1 MSILLDK
8 PVKRTSM
15 TIWVPRESWMFL
27 QARMQQ
33 ERMGVELSVNARKRL
48 NQSFTDFS
56 HEGKKQLKD
65 GDLGGC
71 IGSLENA
78 WEEGRWTSWSCEDM
92 KKILDAA
99 ELPWE
104 PGETIEYF
112 EI

>member
-65 GDLGGC
+65 
-71 IGSLENA
+71 A

>member
-33 ERMGVELSVNARKRL
+33 ERMGLELSVNA
-48 NQSFTDFS
+48 DFS

-71 IGSLENA
+71 IGSPENA

-99 ELPWE
+99 KLPWE